1 MSSLPAAALPGAMDP
16 EFDDVVA
23 PEDLMALE
31 RRYAE
36 ESHRGAPSRRCRFE
50 YAWGLLRSRYNSDV
64 RKGVAMFRELMADG
78 APEEQRDCV
87 YYLAVGN
94 YRLKEYEQ
102 ALKYVGALLQAEPG
116 NTQGLRL
123 QQLVRARMHRG
134 EPHCAPLRPIGT
146 RSDP

>member
-1 MSSLPAAALPGAMDP
+1 IGQQAAKPLPPPPIADTPPRSHAHWRPWLHPQ
-16 EFDDVVA
+16 
-23 PEDLMALE
+23 ALE

-36 ESHRGAPSRRCRFE
+36 ECQQGAPSRRSRFE

-64 RKGVAMFRELMADG
+64 QKGVAMFRELMADG

-102 ALKYVGALLQAEPG
+102 ALRFVRALLQAEPS

-123 QQLVRARMHRG
+123 QQLIRARMHRG
-134 EPHCAPLRPIGT
+134 EPHRSPHSAP
-146 RSDP
+146 